1 MSIMRRYSRFVPVL
15 ALFVVMAA
23 FVSGCGSSDKPL
35 TKAEFLRR
43 ANANCAGKDSQNL
56 RKQLP
61 ANPTRAQ
68 IAKLDLEKTLPLLNR
83 QLDKIAALK
92 PPTADRDRVQK
103 IIEQVRADARAF
115 AKGLRENPEKA
126 LAPGVNPFAKSNF
139 AAKLYGLKIC
149 AS

>member
-1 MSIMRRYSRFVPVL
+1 MSIMRRYVRVL

-23 FVSGCGSSDKPL
+23 FVSGCGSSSKPL

-43 ANANCAGKDSQNL
+43 ANASCATGSKDSQNL

-61 ANPTRAQ
+61 ANPTPAQ
-68 IAKLDLEKTLPLLNR
+68 IAKLDLEKTLPLFNR
-83 QLDKIAALK
+83 ELDKIAALK
-92 PPTADRDRVQK
+92 PPTADRDRVEK
-103 IIEQVRADARAF
+103 IIEQARADAKAF
-115 AKGLRENPEKA
+115 AQALRENPEQA

>member
-1 MSIMRRYSRFVPVL
+1 M
-15 ALFVVMAA
+15 VVVTAA
-23 FVSGCGSSDKPL
+23 FASGCGGSDKPL

-43 ANANCAGKDSQNL
+43 ANASCANGSKDSQNL

-61 ANPTRAQ
+61 ANPTPAQ
-68 IAKLDLEKTLPLLNR
+68 IAKLDLEKTLPLFNR
-83 QLDKIAALK
+83 ELDKIAALK
-92 PPTADRDRVQK
+92 PPTADRDRVEK
-103 IIEQVRADARAF
+103 IIKQARADAETF
-115 AKGLRENPEKA
+115 AKGLRENPAKA

>member
-1 MSIMRRYSRFVPVL
+1 MSIMRRYVRVL

-23 FVSGCGSSDKPL
+23 FVSGCGSSDKAL
-35 TKAEFLRR
+35 TKAEFLRQ
-43 ANANCAGKDSQNL
+43 ANASCAKGSKDSQNL
-56 RKQLP
+56 RQQLP
-61 ANPTRAQ
+61 ANPTPAQ
-68 IAKLDLEKTLPLLNR
+68 IAKLDLEKTLPLFDH

-92 PPTADRDRVQK
+92 PPEADRDRVQK
-103 IIEQVRADARAF
+103 IIEQARADAEAF
-115 AKGLRENPEKA
+115 AKGLRENPEKT